1 MAHSFRIVRDRISGL
16 LYVLCGPGRRPAP
29 AGLLLLFILLTGL
42 LFGRTLF
49 PPEGSM
55 IYGGDIYDAYFYWK
69 GYMQQSF
76 GAGTIPFWNPYNFSG
91 TPFLAHPNINIA
103 YPFNWLFIL
112 LPSSYSFAWYFFLH
126 VIIAGISMYIL
137 VRDFTGRW
145 GAAAAAVMFAWGG
158 FFAARIYSG
167 HLEYVDAAS
176 WVPLTA
182 ALLFRVIR
190 APTMRNILLASM
202 GVGIQLVV
210 GNELFFLFAME
221 IAGLFFIYQS
231 VLHLTQTRHKIAQL
245 GRSLL
250 SLIIPVLLG
259 FSLAAIGVLPRLQFI
274 RESIRSAGLPYDVAA
289 TGSLPFSGLLLFL
302 RPYFWGNPFP
312 QQYSYHGPWPNLFEF
327 YHYLGIV
334 PVILLCG
341 FVISFLC
348 VRIYISTAKIH
359 QKWHPGQLWWRT
371 DIWFFLFVI
380 LAFCGISFGSYL
392 TPNIHEML
400 WKYTPFYGGI
410 RFPAR
415 HLFVVALSL
424 CVVSG
429 IIVGQWKSKW
439 IGGLLIVCI
448 AVDLFFV
455 HAPFIRVASV
465 PTAIFDH
472 ALVAS
477 LKADTGLYRV
487 LPDFS
492 VVSRVRRDM
501 DFGAAALYK
510 ISSTSDYNSMIVG
523 RYYRFIDLING
534 SAESSLR
541 AFNVEIPP
549 PDPNRSGINF
559 LNVKYVLFDRSFD
572 TGIRPSDR
580 FVLKSQGERYQLF
593 ENTQHLPRFF
603 VVHTAR
609 VFTDEKQLESA
620 IRNNTVDFSSEIALS
635 ADTVR
640 GIGQT
645 DFPCTTDKN
654 SRVSVNS
661 YAANHIRMTV
671 DAPCDGFL
679 SSSEVYYSG
688 WKARIDGVQTPVLIS
703 NYAFRAIRMPKG
715 NHVVEYYYEPT
726 VFYIG
731 GFITVLSIVL
741 MGYGWKRYR

>member
-1 MAHSFRIVRDRISGL
+1 MK
-16 LYVLCGPGRRPAP
+16 P
-29 AGLLLLFILLTGL
+29 LLLFILLTGF

-49 PPEGSM
+49 PPDGSM

-76 GAGTIPFWNPYNFSG
+76 SAGTIPFWNPYNFSG

-103 YPFNWLFIL
+103 YPFNWLFLL
-112 LPSSYSFAWYFFLH
+112 LPPSYSFAWYFFFH
-126 VIIAGISMYIL
+126 IIIAGNSMYIL
-137 VRDFTGRW
+137 VRDFTDRW

-176 WVPLTA
+176 WVPLTVA
-182 ALLFRVIR
+182 SLFRVIR
-190 APTMRNILLASM
+190 APTMRNMLLASL
-202 GVGIQLVV
+202 GVALQLLV

-231 VLHLTQTRHKIAQL
+231 VRHLTRTRYNITQL

-327 YHYLGIV
+327 YHYLGII

-341 FVISFLC
+341 FVVSFLC
-348 VRIYISTAKIH
+348 VHMYIRFRNIH
-359 QKWHPGQLWWRT
+359 QKRHTGQLWWRT
-371 DIWFFLFVI
+371 DIWFFIGTI
-380 LAFCGISFGSYL
+380 LVFCGISFGPYL
-392 TPNIHEML
+392 MPNIHEML

-424 CVVSG
+424 CAVSG

-439 IGGLLIVCI
+439 MKGLLIVFI
-448 AVDLFFV
+448 AADLFSV
-455 HAPFIRVASV
+455 HSSFFRVGHI
-465 PTAIFDH
+465 PTATFDQ
-472 ALVAS
+472 ALVTS
-477 LKADTGLYRV
+477 LKSDAGPYRI

-492 VVSRVRRDM
+492 VVSPVRRDM

-549 PDPNRSGINF
+549 PDPNRPGIDF
-559 LNVKYVLFDRSFD
+559 LNVKYVLVDRSFD
-572 TGIRPSDR
+572 MGIRPSAR
-580 FVLKSQGERYQLF
+580 FVLKSQGERYQVF
-593 ENTQHLPRFF
+593 ENTQYLPRFF
-603 VVHTAR
+603 FVHAAR
-609 VFTDEKQLESA
+609 VFGDEKQLESA
-620 IRNNTVDFSSEIALS
+620 IRSSGVDFSSEIALS
-635 ADTVR
+635 ADAAR

-645 DFPCTTDKN
+645 EFPCTEVEG
-654 SRVSVNS
+654 SRVSVDS
-661 YAANHIRMTV
+661 YTANHIRVTV
-671 DAPCDGFL
+671 DAFCDGFL
-679 SSSEVYYSG
+679 SSSEVYYPG
-688 WKARIDGVQTPVLIS
+688 WKARIDGEKTPVLLS
-703 NYAFRAIRMPKG
+703 NYAFRAIQVPKG
-715 NHVVEYYYEPT
+715 KHVIEYYYEPT

-731 GFITVLSIVL
+731 GFVTLLSIVL
-741 MGYGWKRYR
+741 VGYGWKRYR